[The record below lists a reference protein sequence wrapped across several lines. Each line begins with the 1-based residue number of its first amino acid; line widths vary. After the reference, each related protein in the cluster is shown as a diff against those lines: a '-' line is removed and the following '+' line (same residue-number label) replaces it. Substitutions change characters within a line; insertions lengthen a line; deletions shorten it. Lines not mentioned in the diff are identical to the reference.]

1 MHSKCLKLLSLGC
14 EATSANVESMSNDDL
29 HKPQESHES
38 NFRRFGNGSKD
49 ELPKDLDPN
58 GPAMKRLK
66 RGKRALDSIDNVLT
80 KLVGSL
86 GLDKRLKEHALLSLW
101 PLMIGEVF
109 ADKSRPLFID
119 YEGNL
124 VIAVKD
130 ASVAQELSLLKPA
143 IVSKMRMAAQSMNL
157 KVTGMRFDLKH
168 YYGGTSALNEAD
180 RIPSHKQP
188 RKMEPTPEELA
199 EITLSESDLEELAAL
214 KAEIPQQNSQDVDIL
229 KNFNVTLPFGESK
242 CILDPNLSSGIKQG
256 STSVGQNKQFDLN
269 HRIFSMFE
277 QELKL
282 RQWRRKQ
289 GFPTCPKCRQPTQ
302 SLHGSESICADCYY
316 AALSHARDI

>member
-1 MHSKCLKLLSLGC
+1 
-14 EATSANVESMSNDDL
+14 MSNDDL

-38 NFRRFGNGSKD
+38 NFRRFGNGHKD

-66 RGKRALDSIDNVLT
+66 RGKRSLNSIDDVLT
-80 KLVGSL
+80 KLVSSL

-124 VIAVKD
+124 VIGVKD

-143 IVSKMRMAAQSMNL
+143 IISKMRMAAQSMGL
-157 KVTGMRFDLKH
+157 KVNGMRFDLKH
-168 YYGGTSALNEAD
+168 YYGGTPAVSEGD
-180 RIPSHKQP
+180 RFQSHKQP
-188 RKMEPTPEELA
+188 HKMEPSPEDLA

-214 KAEIPQQNSQDVDIL
+214 KAELPEQTLQNVDIL
-229 KNFNVTLPFGESK
+229 KDFNVQIPFGESK
-242 CILDPNLSSGIKQG
+242 CIRDPNQSSGIKQG
-256 STSVGQNKQFDLN
+256 STSAGGGKQFDLN

-289 GFPTCPKCRQPTQ
+289 GFPVCPKCQQPTQ
-302 SLHGSESICADCYY
+302 SLHGSESICADCYF
-316 AALSHARDI
+316 AVLSHARDI

>member
-1 MHSKCLKLLSLGC
+1 
-14 EATSANVESMSNDDL
+14 MSNDDL

-66 RGKRALDSIDNVLT
+66 RGKRALDSIDSVLT

-109 ADKSRPLFID
+109 ADKSRPLFLD

-143 IVSKMRMAAQSMNL
+143 IISKMRMAAQSMGL
-157 KVTGMRFDLKH
+157 KVNGMRFDLKH
-168 YYGGTSALNEAD
+168 YYGGTPAVNEGERFQA
-180 RIPSHKQP
+180 HKQP
-188 RKMEPTPEELA
+188 RKIEPSPEELA
-199 EITLSESDLEELAAL
+199 EITLSQSDLEELAAL
-214 KAEIPQQNSQDVDIL
+214 KMELPQQSSQDVDIL
-229 KNFNVTLPFGESK
+229 KNFNMSIPFGESK
-242 CILDPNLSSGIKQG
+242 CIKDPNRSSGIKQD
-256 STSVGQNKQFDLN
+256 STSTFESKQFDLN

-289 GFPTCPKCRQPTQ
+289 GFPLCPKCKQPTQ
-302 SLHGSESICADCYY
+302 SLHGSESICSDCYY

>member
-1 MHSKCLKLLSLGC
+1 M
-14 EATSANVESMSNDDL
+14 NNDDL

-49 ELPKDLDPN
+49 ELPKDIDPN

-66 RGKRALDSIDNVLT
+66 RGKRSLDSIDNVLT

-109 ADKSRPLFID
+109 ADKSRPLFLD

-143 IVSKMRMAAQSMNL
+143 IVSKMRMAAQSMGL
-157 KVTGMRFDLKH
+157 KVNGMRFDLKH
-168 YYGGTSALNEAD
+168 YYGGNSAVGESD
-180 RIPSHKQP
+180 RIKSHKQP
-188 RKMEPTPEELA
+188 HKIEPSPEELA
-199 EITLSESDLEELAAL
+199 GITLSESDLQELAAL
-214 KAEIPQQNSQDVDIL
+214 KAELPEQSSQNVDIL
-229 KNFNVTLPFGESK
+229 KDFNVSIPYGESK
-242 CILDPNLSSGIKQG
+242 CIKDPDRSSGIKAN
-256 STSVGQNKQFDLN
+256 STSVGRGKQFDLN

-282 RQWRRKQ
+282 RQWRRRQ
-289 GFPTCPKCRQPTQ
+289 GFPVCPKCQQPTQ
-302 SLHGSESICADCYY
+302 SLHGSDSICADCYF
-316 AALSHARDI
+316 AVLSHRRDI